1 VKALVIAA
9 TALLGAC
16 SILPGSSPKIEPVA
30 PVAAPAPPEPAT
42 SLIVEKEVTPLTRA
56 EVIAGINECETSN
69 LRPVILSTKRRV
81 NGQLIPAVVE
91 VTCLPKI
98 PK

>member
-30 PVAAPAPPEPAT
+30 PVATPLPDPAT
-42 SLIVEKEVTPLTRA
+42 SLIVEKEITPLTRA
-56 EVIAGINECETSN
+56 EVIAGINECEASN

>member
-1 VKALVIAA
+1 VKALAIAV

-30 PVAAPAPPEPAT
+30 PVTTPAPEPAT

-91 VTCLPKI
+91 VTCLPKL

>member
-1 VKALVIAA
+1 
-9 TALLGAC
+9 
-16 SILPGSSPKIEPVA
+16 
-30 PVAAPAPPEPAT
+30 
-42 SLIVEKEVTPLTRA
+42 VEKEVTPLTRA

-91 VTCLPKI
+91 VTCLPKL